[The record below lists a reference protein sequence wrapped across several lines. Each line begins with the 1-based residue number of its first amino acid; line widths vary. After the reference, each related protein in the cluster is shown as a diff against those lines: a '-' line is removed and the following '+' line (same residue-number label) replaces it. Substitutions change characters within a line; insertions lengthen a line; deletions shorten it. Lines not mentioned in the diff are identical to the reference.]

1 MSKKATPDKEPI
13 NPDIKWYK
21 SISESKN
28 LPPRCPFAD
37 ADKCKCYDESFA
49 VINCPPAKLSQK
61 PADLSSTKFWKSPT
75 VSHQDEKLAEY
86 KNLCPEIA
94 YESLGFFARNF
105 NYYMDER
112 DKEHRAMYLERESIP
127 KGHWLHSCTSLE
139 PLHYSDCRLFS
150 TLKADHIPQQK
161 IENKTN
167 ENTAKPEAN
176 EKEFIPSKNDIK
188 KLKDRIR
195 KNQFFKDRKELYK
208 ITLYRINKAVSTNTI
223 TFTKGKPPTFSIE
236 LPDGLLGNIID
247 TEIGMALSGE
257 FDSEHKIDRPSQNRL
272 ESDLGMSIELT
283 DKVNQQLEDAAKVS
297 FLFHDKKDDQELLII
312 HR

>member
-1 MSKKATPDKEPI
+1 LQEPLVGVLVSKKATPDKEPI

-195 KNQFFKDRKELYK
+195 KNNFINNRRSLHKWLN
-208 ITLYRINKAVSTNTI
+208 YRIDQAVNSGNI
-223 TFTKGKPPTFSIE
+223 SYTKGKKNIYILKTPGALIDHVDNLE
-236 LPDGLLGNIID
+236 LNDMI
-247 TEIGMALSGE
+247 A
-257 FDSEHKIDRPSQNRL
+257 L
-272 ESDLGMSIELT
+272 ESKLKKEL
-283 DKVNQQLEDAAKVS
+283 KEASSEKYLYAKS
-297 FLFHDKKDDQELLII
+297 EGNTQKLII
-312 HR
+312 RI